1 VRGPYAQAALQA
13 LVLAADS
20 GVPTNLADRRYAS
33 APLRQATFVHGT
45 VEQAGHESSVLSWS
59 LPVSAERCLGY
70 DYAWIRETAMTT
82 YTVGMKLQTGTKA
95 LTIEAEDALL
105 AALKI
110 KLENPEAFIT
120 YVRKSNRRGDRRHP
134 HEALQN
140 KKVA

>member
-59 LPVSAERCLGY
+59 LPVSA
-70 DYAWIRETAMTT
+70 
-82 YTVGMKLQTGTKA
+82 
-95 LTIEAEDALL
+95 
-105 AALKI
+105 LKI